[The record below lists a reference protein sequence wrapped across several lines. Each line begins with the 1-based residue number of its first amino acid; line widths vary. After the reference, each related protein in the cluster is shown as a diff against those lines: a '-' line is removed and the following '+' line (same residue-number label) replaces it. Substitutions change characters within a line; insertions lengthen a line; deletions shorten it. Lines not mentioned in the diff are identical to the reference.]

1 MYSQKLGTIQVVPF
15 KRCQDIKI
23 MSDEYKKM
31 NCKFCESQQTN
42 SIKKIQS
49 SYVNYE
55 YTLYQCNQ
63 CKCRFFDFKEHDVDI
78 EKVYE
83 EYSIK
88 HNKVVA
94 GFQFKKS
101 FYWNRQVQKSEKIFG
116 GKVSSVLDIGCRT
129 GDFLMHF
136 PDSVVREGVELL
148 KNSAE
153 IAKSRGLMV
162 YQDFVEN
169 INFDKQY
176 DVVTCYALLEH
187 LLNPLNFL
195 DKLLNIVSPGGALVI
210 MIPTHECLKRWLIDI
225 FTSVRWHMYSP
236 PQHLN
241 LFSKQFLDK
250 RLAKNF
256 KLVDRYYTSGGMF
269 NPFRN
274 IPLANRALGKS
285 MTLIDEYTP
294 INKLPIFDHMYSY
307 YVKTS

>member
-1 MYSQKLGTIQVVPF
+1 
-15 KRCQDIKI
+15 
-23 MSDEYKKM
+23 M
-31 NCKFCESQQTN
+31 NCKFCGNNKTN

-49 SYVNYE
+49 PYVNYE

-63 CKCRFFDFKEHDVDI
+63 CKCRFFDIKEHDIDI
-78 EKVYE
+78 ENVYE
-83 EYSIK
+83 KYSAK
-88 HNKVVA
+88 HNKEVA
-94 GFQFKKS
+94 SFKKS
-101 FYWNRQVQKSEKIFG
+101 FYWIRQVQRAEKVLG
-116 GKVSSVLDIGCRT
+116 GKVSSILDVGCRT

-136 PDSVVREGVELL
+136 PDSLVREGVELS

-187 LLNPLNFL
+187 LLNPLTFL

-210 MIPTHECLKRWLIDI
+210 MIPTHECLKRWLIDT
-225 FTSVRWHMYSP
+225 FTSIRWHMYSP

-241 LFSKQFLDK
+241 LCSKGFLD
-250 RLAKNF
+250 RHLAKKNF
-256 KLVDRYYTSGGMF
+256 KLVDRYWTSGGMF

-274 IPLANRALGKS
+274 IPLAGRAFGKG